1 MALIVPGDRSFVII
15 PKHSNLPLAP
25 THHQKHPGNTIQQ
38 QEPYTNNP
46 AQQFQLK
53 KKGTGEYHVYLP
65 YDNLYWAIAGV
76 SPDTGANLIQWH
88 MQDSGDQVSP
98 NQRFRFMYAGD
109 GYYYLRPVHA
119 RGRVLEVTGATHGQ
133 DTIRQGDLAPVS
145 ARDHQLFRVV
155 PVSADYLSNEVRTF
169 HKHSDQLRDL
179 VLGVTGLI
187 PTIGGGAKAA
197 LGVFW
202 PDGHDQDFWNQMT
215 QYVEQRMKQLLLQEN
230 MLKLHGHLAG
240 IRKKTKQ
247 FLNTTEVDV
256 KGTRL
261 IAAISEATGDE
272 YDFLRDRE
280 GVTVL
285 PLLAAWGTLVLTL
298 RAELVQGYETL
309 FPDKTAEHKA
319 AGKAEELGFLREE
332 IEEYVA
338 GVAHSRQRA
347 LEWRLSHIKQGSSE
361 SSRDFD
367 SGNITVTEFYRKDW
381 VVDEYDGWRM
391 DRGNTTYSYRPDVAG
406 DPNSQANITA
416 ARLARQA
423 QVRAQFNAELDALLA
438 PAYLWPY
445 MDPSKPTKPAA
456 LPVNVAVGPFGVR
469 PGGTAFDIQPGG
481 LRKVVICWGDGHS
494 FICGLK
500 LTYADNV
507 ERTYGVAGSQ
517 QAKLDLAMGEYIV
530 NARGYEWD
538 QVEGLLL
545 ETNHGRLCEGGRMGG
560 GTFFEAGL
568 DDAVN
573 ARLVGISGTYQGNL
587 LNTLTFHWKYTLQ
600 K

>member
-1 MALIVPGDRSFVII
+1 MALIVPGDRRFVII

-25 THHQKHPGNTIQQ
+25 VHHQRHPGNAIQQ
-38 QEPYTNNP
+38 QEPYQNNP

-53 KKGTGEYHVYLP
+53 KKGTGEYHVHLP

-76 SPDTGANLIQWH
+76 SPDAGANLIQWH
-88 MQDSGDQVSP
+88 MQDSGDQVSL

-119 RGRVLEVTGATHGQ
+119 RGKVLEVPGATHGQ
-133 DTIRQGDLAPVS
+133 DIIKQGDLAPVS
-145 ARDHQLFRVV
+145 NRDHQLFRVV

-169 HKHSDQLRDL
+169 QKHSDQLRDL

-187 PTIGGGAKAA
+187 PTVGGGAKAA

-240 IRKKTKQ
+240 IRKKTQQ
-247 FLNTTEVDV
+247 FLDTTQVDV
-256 KGTRL
+256 KATRL

-298 RAELVQGYETL
+298 RAELVQGYATL
-309 FPDKTAEHKA
+309 FPNKTAEQKA
-319 AGKAEELGFLREE
+319 DGQAEELVFLQRE

-338 GVAHSRQRA
+338 GVARSRELA
-347 LEWRLSHIKQGSSE
+347 LKWRLGYIKQGSSDTTH
-361 SSRDFD
+361 DFD
-367 SGNITVTEFYRKDW
+367 LGNTTITEFYRKDW

-391 DRGNTTYSYRPDVAG
+391 DRGNTTYSHNHDVNG
-406 DPNSQANITA
+406 DPNSPANITA
-416 ARLARQA
+416 ARVARQA
-423 QVRAQFNAELDALLA
+423 RVAAQFNAELDALLA

-445 MDPSKPTKPAA
+445 LNTSKPVKPSAQ
-456 LPVNVAVGPFGVR
+456 PTTVAVGPFGVR
-469 PGGTAFDIQPGG
+469 PGGTAFSEGLVG
-481 LRKVVICWGDGHS
+481 LRKVVICWGDGHP

-507 ERTYGVAGSQ
+507 ERTYGVPGSQ
-517 QAKLDLAMGEYIV
+517 QAKLELATGEYIV

-545 ETNHGRLCEGGRMGG
+545 ETNHGRLIEGGRMGHR
-560 GTFFEAGL
+560 TFFEAGL

-587 LNTLTFHWKYTLQ
+587 INTLTFHWKYFLQ